1 MARLLL
7 LICLICAVVVLVS
20 AAISSLSRA
29 ARDGGKLARDLTA
42 PGTGTGK
49 GVTMERVSYAA
60 LILLMLGVTSGLL
73 GGL

>member
-7 LICLICAVVVLVS
+7 LIALICAVLVLVGAAVS
-20 AAISSLSRA
+20 ALSRA
-29 ARDGGKLARDLTA
+29 ARDGGELARDLAA
-42 PGTGTGK
+42 PGTGAGK
-49 GVTMERVSYAA
+49 GVTMERISYAA